1 MFRNAAKRALLAAGL
16 CVTGIGTAAADISPE
31 FYQLMSEI
39 NASLKVMGPGIT
51 RGPVCAPA
59 MADMAKQGI
68 QANLA
73 SEALNKV
80 VVEPLE
86 TGAKVAAGA
95 AGIPGLA
102 VSTYSLVR
110 CGMKEDGPAGF
121 MACALGEAL
130 GYAGGEALEK
140 FGGVEGLQN
149 ALAGAAWD
157 KGYDAL
163 RGYLSDYAG
172 KPESVEWTAGGECSI
187 SVEAHWNKRPRPGAE
202 GGSIFVKV
210 RAENCRCPVPSAL
223 RQGTLRFNV
232 PVKYAKAGNGQP
244 GWTAGVPRNY
254 LMEVQCCGQRR
265 PDDRVHVYDGDGQW
279 VGRAGEVVDP
289 PRPAQPQQPMRPPP
303 RTAPTPPPP
312 PPPPAPPPP
321 PPPKPEPEP
330 EPVWSMENPCPECQP
345 HLDAA
350 RRHREAAREKGGEI
364 VALEDRI
371 KLADERIKAAQARV
385 AQKKSELAGQA
396 GTGGSAFDPDSGLT
410 TEAWTQPDGRV
421 KITVTDAT
429 GKVIEERLRDR
440 RDARKLREELA
451 QEERRLQEMTAE
463 VARLKQRLEAL
474 GREQA
479 AERQAAEEATRALRE
494 CIESK
499 CRKPGQ
505 PPLTDSCV
513 LQPPQPVTIGPR
525 EQFGYGQEQKS
536 AEVGKAALSILGG
549 FLGGRGRGGERR
561 EGGGPFQAG
570 PSGGDKPRLADDP
583 IKDKQAF
590 TDTGTGTV
598 IKVGGQYR
606 PDGKLLVSVDVD
618 KAEDKG
624 VVHQAAMERLQAQPD
639 GTCKPQVAEPIEWL
653 HYEIWEDWWAKIRIQ
668 RYESVDGG
676 PWRKTAD
683 TGWRDWGSG
692 SRLLESGMMSAD
704 QIPRTA
710 WGSMGADRAFGGPRS
725 AGAVFDPGKPQVVGQ
740 PAPERLVVHVTRPG
754 QDPVTTVPFTLYPT
768 YAADGK
774 VSYTDKAPDW
784 QFMRPR
790 PPQGGMQ

>member
-289 PRPAQPQQPMRPPP
+289 PRPAQPQQPVRPPP

-321 PPPKPEPEP
+321 APPKPEP

-463 VARLKQRLEAL
+463 MARLKQRLEAL

-479 AERQAAEEATRALRE
+479 AERQAADEAMRALRE

-639 GTCKPQVAEPIEWL
+639 GTCKPQAAEPIEWL